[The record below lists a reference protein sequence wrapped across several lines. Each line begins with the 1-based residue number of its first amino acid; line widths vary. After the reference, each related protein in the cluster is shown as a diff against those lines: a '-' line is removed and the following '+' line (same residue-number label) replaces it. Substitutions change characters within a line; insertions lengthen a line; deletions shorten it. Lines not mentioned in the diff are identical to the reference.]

1 MSWLMV
7 QLLACWANNANHYAF
22 NLGWVVRTPM
32 LQDVKRCVCVPQG
45 FALSWF
51 LAWRQNGTLRAARNP
66 KKRRIKEVVPSS
78 RGCSG
83 WDPASKHVVCNVHH
97 ERDQKQQ
104 INVFL
109 VIIVAICVPHG
120 TTRPLI
126 CC

>member
-66 KKRRIKEVVPSS
+66 KKRRIKEVVSS
-78 RGCSG
+78 RQ
-83 WDPASKHVVCNVHH
+83 HN
-97 ERDQKQQ
+97 ER
-104 INVFL
+104 L
-109 VIIVAICVPHG
+109 LWLGLCVAVLRSMLPVSQRAEAIP
-120 TTRPLI
+120 RLSLI
-126 CC
+126 LFVSYSL